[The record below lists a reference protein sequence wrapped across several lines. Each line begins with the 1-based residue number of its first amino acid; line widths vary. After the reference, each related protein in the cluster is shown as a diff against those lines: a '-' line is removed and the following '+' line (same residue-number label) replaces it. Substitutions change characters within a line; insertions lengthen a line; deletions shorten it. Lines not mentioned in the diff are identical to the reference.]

1 MKTILKLLF
10 KEMMRKSGDVKHIHT
25 ASDLSKVI
33 WSQEKLIALL
43 AILNDEA
50 DFCSEEILYI
60 AEQAYQEVRDND

>member
-10 KEMMRKSGDVKHIHT
+10 KEMMYKDVNVKHIHT

-43 AILNDEA
+43 AFLNDET